1 MRVFQLPDG
10 AACDRVQRDETMS
23 KRILHVVT
31 NVDHYAEPASAREP
45 TGLWLSELTHAYDVF
60 AERGFEQRIVSP
72 RGGASPLEPR
82 ALKWPLLDASAKA
95 WLADASRMALLSST
109 ARPDEID
116 PAEFDAIY
124 FTGGHAVMWDFP
136 DSEGLQ
142 GVTRA
147 IWERGGIVSS
157 VCHGYCGLLN
167 TRLSDGT
174 LLVAGKRVTGF
185 SWREEVLA
193 GVAKKIPYNAEDEM
207 KQRGARYEKA
217 TLPFV
222 SHAIAD
228 GRLVTG
234 QNPSSAKA
242 TARLV
247 AALL

>member
-1 MRVFQLPDG
+1 
-10 AACDRVQRDETMS
+10 MS

-31 NVDHYAEPASAREP
+31 NVAHYDDPSQP
-45 TGLWLSELTHAYDVF
+45 TGLWLSELTHAWDVF
-60 AERGFEQRIVSP
+60 AEKGFAQRIVSP
-72 RGGASPLEPR
+72 KGGPSPLEPR

-95 WLADASRMALLSST
+95 WLADEKRMALLSMT

-116 PAEFDAIY
+116 PAEYDAIY

-136 DSEGLQ
+136 DDEALQ
-142 GVTRA
+142 AITRA

-167 TRLSDGT
+167 TRLSDGS
-174 LLVAGKRVTGF
+174 LLVAGRRVTGF
-185 SWREEVLA
+185 SWVEEILA

-207 KQRGARYEKA
+207 KRRGARYEKA
-217 TLPFV
+217 LLPFL
-222 SHAIAD
+222 SHAVAD

-234 QNPSSAKA
+234 QNPFSA
-242 TARLV
+242 TATAKKV